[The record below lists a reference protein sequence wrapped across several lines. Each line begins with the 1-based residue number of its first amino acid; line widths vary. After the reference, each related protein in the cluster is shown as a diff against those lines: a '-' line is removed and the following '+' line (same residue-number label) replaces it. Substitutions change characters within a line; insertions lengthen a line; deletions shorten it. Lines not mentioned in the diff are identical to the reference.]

1 MKILLTR
8 LKETRG
14 ETLIESMIAILIFTF
29 ASILFLTL
37 VTSAANINTTVKE
50 ADERFQAQQEAV
62 EKNETSTESATVTL
76 KKGDTDVL
84 SADDYTNF
92 VVTDV
97 EDGALYA
104 YFLQEGGAGT

>member
-50 ADERFQAQQEAV
+50 ADESFQAQQLAV
-62 EKNETSTESATVTL
+62 EKNETATASATVSL
-76 KKGDTDVL
+76 KKGDTEL
-84 SADDYTNF
+84 LKENAYTNF

-97 EDGALYA
+97 EDDALYA
-104 YFLQEGGAGT
+104 YVLEGEE